1 MAGRKG
7 EKTSKG
13 LSQSGSE
20 RTERQSQKM
29 PEQIEL
35 MGEMGVGRTRDTI
48 TTQGS
53 EMDLVRGFLS

>member
-7 EKTSKG
+7 ETSKG

-20 RTERQSQKM
+20 RTEGQSPEM
-29 PEQIEL
+29 PGQVEL
-35 MGEMGVGRTRDTI
+35 MGGMGVGRTWDTT